1 MSTARAKLVIRKQI
15 VRSFKKQQLTLQA
28 DAMTFLED
36 TLEAQNV
43 PPEDLNDTLD
53 NIVSGYVAREGR
65 QDALVTLRHVTYC
78 RGTEILTYNKSNIIS
93 L

>member
-65 QDALVTLRHVTYC
+65 QNASVTLRHVAYC
-78 RGTEILTYNKSNIIS
+78 RGTATLTFNKSNTIF

>member
-1 MSTARAKLVIRKQI
+1 MSTARAKLNIRRQI

-53 NIVSGYVAREGR
+53 NIVAGYVAREGTGQHSGAR
-65 QDALVTLRHVTYC
+65 
-78 RGTEILTYNKSNIIS
+78 ILTQGEKAKTDHE
-93 L
+93 